1 MLKGPGE
8 LHTCEQ
14 LSLSARLFALALNY
28 HLSLLQAS
36 TEDLHSRHAQAM
48 GQMYRQP
55 GFEQCIA
62 GDPEPL
68 SAALLSS
75 SQSFFGR

>member
-1 MLKGPGE
+1 
-8 LHTCEQ
+8 
-14 LSLSARLFALALNY
+14 
-28 HLSLLQAS
+28 
-36 TEDLHSRHAQAM
+36 M